1 MYIVKF
7 SQVRDFPRV
16 GRSPVAKIHTPNPSG
31 PGLNP
36 GQETRSHMPQQSY
49 HKPQLRPSVAKKKK
63 KKISPVRNII

>member
-7 SQVRDFPRV
+7 SQVRDFPR
-16 GRSPVAKIHTPNPSG
+16 GPVAKIHTPNPSG
-31 PGLNP
+31 PVLNP

-63 KKISPVRNII
+63 KSYQLEV